1 MPYGATIQ
9 INNDVTVTVDVPGG
23 AHPDDAQKNIIE
35 SCAFWQGI
43 PTICGMPGCGA
54 PLVFFTRHPQNYHY
68 YGVKCTGPKTHEL
81 NFSERKDHTSLY
93 IKDDGWRD
101 AFGGSEQPDEPA
113 SAPNSAAPAQAA
125 SPAGDKVDAGTLRM
139 IQAVANGKKPT
150 PNVDGIAQQF
160 FGANLADLTKENAL
174 AVLEYLKSI

>member
-9 INNDVTVTVDVPGG
+9 ISPSVTITIETPGG

-35 SCAFWQGI
+35 AAAFWQNI

-54 PLVFFTRHPQNYHY
+54 TLQFFTRHPQNYHY

-101 AFGGSEQPDEPA
+101 AGGSGQQADEPA
-113 SAPNSAAPAQAA
+113 SAPNQPAQTA
-125 SPAGDKVDAGTLRM
+125 STTGDGKVDAGTVRM
-139 IQAVANGKKPT
+139 IQAVANGKSPKPD
-150 PNVDGIAQQF
+150 VDGVAKQF
-160 FGANLADLTKENAL
+160 FGDNLANLTKENAM
-174 AVLEYLKSI
+174 AVLDYLKSL